1 MAAKYTDY
9 RFCDEYL
16 IKSETN
22 EYRDIDIDH
31 NLKIADMMPSKGAKI
46 LDVGCGGGF
55 TSKMYIKEGNI
66 VIGVDIFIDSLKE
79 AKKVLDGVILQ
90 DIETGWGIK
99 SKSFDVVVMSAVLEH
114 IYRTD
119 FVIQEAYRVLKDDG
133 MLLVAVPNVAFL
145 NNRILLLFGRRLRWI
160 SPRHDH
166 IRVYTKYL
174 LKEVLEDNNFKVE
187 KVIGNVLY
195 IPKTNIKIPLMGK
208 IFPNLCSVIV
218 CKATKNTFAS
228 KSKSSN

>member
-119 FVIQEAYRVLKDDG
+119 FVVQEAYRVLKDDG

-187 KVIGNVLY
+187 KVVGNVLY
-195 IPKTNIKIPLMGK
+195 IPKTNIKIPLVGR

-218 CKATKNTFAS
+218 CKAVKKLFAS
-228 KSKSSN
+228 QLALEF